1 MAQKDYLELLN
12 QPRRYAVDFV
22 SLEAAKTKLLARLH
36 PDRFVNASALEKR
49 IAQQLTVQVNE
60 AYATL
65 SDDLKRAQYLCKLA
79 GLDVNARKAMPPEF
93 LMRQMMWHEAL
104 EAAQESANET
114 LRGELDYKVKA
125 ERETLLVALTQAFDE
140 TSDTTRAYEL
150 TRELMF
156 IEKLA
161 SQI

>member
-1 MAQKDYLELLN
+1 MAQKDYFELLN

-36 PDRFVNASALEKR
+36 PDRFVSASALEKR
-49 IAQQLTVQVNE
+49 IAQQLTVKVNE

-65 SDDLKRAQYLCKLA
+65 ADDLKRAQYLCKLA

-104 EAAQESANET
+104 EAAQESDNET
-114 LRGELDYKVKA
+114 LRCELNYKVKA
-125 ERETLLVALTQAFDE
+125 ERETLLAALTQAFDE
-140 TSDTTRAYEL
+140 TSDMTRAYEL